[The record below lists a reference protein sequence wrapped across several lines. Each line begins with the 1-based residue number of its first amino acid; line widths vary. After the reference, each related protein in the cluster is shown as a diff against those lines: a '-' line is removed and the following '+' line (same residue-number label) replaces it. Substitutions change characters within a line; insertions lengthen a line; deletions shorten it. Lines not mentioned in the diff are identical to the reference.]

1 MKEVRIRAIVDGKT
15 EGSVLVSQS
24 PISFLGDVDSK
35 TGEIIDSE
43 SPLFGECLKDK
54 IFVFP
59 RGKGSTVGSYVIYGL
74 RVNNVAPL
82 ALVTEEAETIVIAG
96 AILAEIP
103 LVDQPS
109 MDIFNFLE
117 SGDSVTINTYE
128 KKLIIK
134 K

>member
-1 MKEVRIRAIVDGKT
+1 MKEVVIRAIVDGKI

-35 TGEIIDSE
+35 TGKIIDSE

-82 ALVTEEAETIVIAG
+82 AMVTEEAETIVIAG

-109 MDIFNFLE
+109 MDIFNFLK
-117 SGDSVTINTYE
+117 SGDRATINTYE